1 MPADAAGAAV
11 DDAALRSDIRMLGE
25 LLGETLVRH
34 HGPDLL
40 DLVERVRA
48 ATRTPD
54 AAVESELAGLDLDTA
69 TGLARAFSTY
79 FNLANIAE
87 QVHRGRALAHERRDT
102 GGVLH
107 RAAMRIQEAG
117 VPTADVEQAVAAAY
131 AVRREFQAT
140 TIGQRAEALARITK
154 FMEAQ
159 GVEMRR
165 GEPRAILSELRSW
178 IHERSAKV

>member
-34 HGPDLL
+34 HGTELL

-54 AAVESELAGLDLDTA
+54 AAVEAALADLDLDRATA
-69 TGLARAFSTY
+69 LARAFSTY

-87 QVHRGRALAHERRDT
+87 QVHRGRALAQERRDT

-107 RAAMRIQEAG
+107 RAALRIRDAE
-117 VPTADVEQAVAAAY
+117 VPIEDIERAVERL
-131 AVRREFQAT
+131 AVRPVFTAQ
-140 TIGQRAEALARITK
+140 IGRAH
-154 FMEAQ
+154 
-159 GVEMRR
+159 V
-165 GEPRAILSELRSW
+165 
-178 IHERSAKV
+178 